1 MKKLVYVIL
10 SLLFIPFH
18 ACEKKNNHAAA
29 YDNCCGTAPVA
40 DEVTLLFPA
49 DSSTTIGRIYVPNI
63 FVPDTSAG
71 AGQDQF
77 FLVFGN
83 DGVLQ
88 IELFRLTSETGEV
101 LHEESHFPAS
111 LANAAWHGK
120 KKDGS
125 LYYGSFNYE
134 VKVEFTDGQKKT
146 YSGKA
151 CSFECGAGGFPAQN
165 LPECFFP
172 GQNDGEGSPKPDFP
186 YREECF

>member
-1 MKKLVYVIL
+1 MKKLFYLVFALLLVYGPACDKKK
-10 SLLFIPFH
+10 IPGM
-18 ACEKKNNHAAA
+18 

-40 DEVTLLFPA
+40 DAVALQFPA
-49 DSSTTIGRIYVPNI
+49 DSNTTLGKIYIPNI
-63 FVPDTSAG
+63 FIPDTSAS
-71 AGQDQF
+71 AAQDQF

-146 YSGKA
+146 YTGQA
-151 CSFECGAGGFPAQN
+151 CSFECQAGGFPSQK
-165 LPECFFP
+165 LPDCFFP
-172 GQNDGEGSPKPDFP
+172 GQNDGEGAPDQDLP
-186 YREECF
+186 YRVGCF